1 RRLRDDPSEAV
12 RNQAAR
18 SIEQLSRGG
27 GRGGSAV
34 AGDALSAPLSWS
46 RVRAALV
53 LGEMR
58 NRSDYRQGQ
67 RLERF
72 FRQQVADN
80 LGQLTRVAVFAD
92 ADAIPADARQ
102 QLSRRSLP
110 TLRIDGALTE
120 IRPEQ
125 RDARLAVRCEVS
137 LMLLEARSRD
147 LRGML

>member
-1 RRLRDDPSEAV
+1 RPQLERALRDDHPAVRAAAATGLARLGSPRAIPALRRLRDDPSEAV

-80 LGQLTRVAVFAD
+80 LG
-92 ADAIPADARQ
+92 
-102 QLSRRSLP
+102 
-110 TLRIDGALTE
+110 
-120 IRPEQ
+120 
-125 RDARLAVRCEVS
+125 
-137 LMLLEARSRD
+137 
-147 LRGML
+147 